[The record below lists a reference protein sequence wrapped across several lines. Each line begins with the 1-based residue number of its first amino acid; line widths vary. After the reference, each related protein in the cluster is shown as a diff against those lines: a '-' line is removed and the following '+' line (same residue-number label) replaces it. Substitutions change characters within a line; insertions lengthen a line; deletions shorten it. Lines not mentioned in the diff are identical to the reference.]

1 MARGMHPFSAEVWIL
16 FAGIGAFGVIAVL
29 YGASCVLHHELSR
42 VRLDRKARL
51 VYEEYQLRIDTIAR
65 GEAEVSSS
73 GEILTLPLGDGDARA
88 AA

>member
-1 MARGMHPFSAEVWIL
+1 MARGMSPFSPEIWIL
-16 FAGIGAFGVIAVL
+16 FAGIGAFGIVAIL

-42 VRLDRKARL
+42 IRLERNARL
-51 VYEEYQLRIDTIAR
+51 VYEEYLRRMDAIAR

-73 GEILTLPLGDGDARA
+73 GEILTLPLGDAGAKA